1 MRIRSLF
8 FVVLVFVGVVT
19 ARGDVRGI
27 YVYTALETPFNAAAA
42 QPFKSALAVP
52 GVDGMLLVGLWSA
65 IEPSMGQYQ
74 WSALDQWIGF
84 AVANG
89 KKITLVIR
97 AGDGIPSWLFQPAPA
112 GAGATPLNFTI
123 SPHDGKTNIC
133 VTETLPA
140 PWDPAFL
147 NRWDTLLGAVA
158 AHLKSNGTYSAVTAL
173 RLTGINRTS
182 DELRLPAETA
192 QSTGLSCV
200 SDSLATWQAAGYR
213 PSKLLAAWDATTT
226 SFQKYF
232 PDKAFSVAIITN
244 PPQLAFP
251 TIDENGAIMTGAI
264 PDQNASLLPLA
275 AQKLSGRL
283 VVQFNFL
290 LPGTPANPFVVA
302 AAQNLGTMAAFQ
314 TNNFYSL
321 TSQGAACGGS
331 PDAPTPCTDALYLQ
345 MLETGIH
352 PLGVSNPLRAQYLEL
367 WSANV
372 NAFPNAVYQAHI
384 ELRPPV
390 QRRRAARH

>member
-1 MRIRSLF
+1 MRYRCF
-8 FVVLVFVGVVT
+8 VFVLLLAALT
-19 ARGDVRGI
+19 ARADIRGV
-27 YVYTALETPFNAAAA
+27 YVYTGLETPFNAAAA
-42 QPFKSALAVP
+42 QSFKSALAVP
-52 GVDGMLLVGLWSA
+52 GVDGMLLVGLWST

-74 WSALDQWIGF
+74 WNALDQWIAF
-84 AVANG
+84 AMANG
-89 KKITLVIR
+89 KDVTLVIR
-97 AGDGIPSWLFQPAPA
+97 AGDGIPSWLFQAAPS

-123 SPHDGKTNIC
+123 SPHEGKTNIC
-133 VTETLPA
+133 VSETLPA

-147 NRWDTLLGAVA
+147 HRWDTLLSAIA
-158 AHLKSNGTYSAVTAL
+158 AHLKSNGTYNAVTTL

-192 QSTGLSCV
+192 QSTGLPCV

-213 PSKLLAAWDATTT
+213 PSKLVAAWDAITT
-226 SFQKYF
+226 SFQKAF
-232 PDKAFSVAIITN
+232 PDKFFSVAIITN

-251 TIDENGAIMTGAI
+251 TIDENGALMTGTI
-264 PDQNASLLPLA
+264 PDQNAQLLPLA
-275 AQKLSGRL
+275 AQKLAGRL

-321 TSQGAACGGS
+321 TNQGAACGGS
-331 PDAPTPCTDALYLQ
+331 PDAPTPCTEALYLQ
-345 MLETGIH
+345 MLQTGID
-352 PLGVSNPLRAQYLEL
+352 PLGPSNPLRAQYLEL

-372 NAFPNAVYQAHI
+372 NAFPNAVYQSHLD
-384 ELRPPV
+384 LRPPAE
-390 QRRRAARH
+390 RRRATRH